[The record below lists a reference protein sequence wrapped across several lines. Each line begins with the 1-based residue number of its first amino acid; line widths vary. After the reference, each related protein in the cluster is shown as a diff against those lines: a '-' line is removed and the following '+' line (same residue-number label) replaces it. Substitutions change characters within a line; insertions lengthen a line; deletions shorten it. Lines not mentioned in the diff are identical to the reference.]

1 MGERKSFSTGV
12 RVFSFILLA
21 TSSMFVDGC
30 MSIQTAAHRG
40 NLKEVE
46 RQLAWGVNVNNRHF
60 FTRDTPLIEAAY
72 NGHVEIVKLLIDH
85 GADVNLKGEAW
96 YGPLHAAAMGG
107 HVEVVKLLLDNG
119 ADVNIF
125 HQDKPLHFAAKNGH
139 IEVAQILLAHGASIN
154 AKGTDEYSPL
164 GTAVSNLQVEM
175 VKYLLS
181 RGADVNAGAIYGCMP
196 LYTAVSERNVELA
209 RLLLEHGANADFKC
223 NGRTALIASVF
234 NDDAEMTEM
243 LLSFGADVNAKDDY
257 ENTPLYISC
266 QCNNVE
272 IGRILLAHGA
282 EATIECGGRRIPESF
297 IERLR

>member
-1 MGERKSFSTGV
+1 MDQSKSFLRETRFVSL
-12 RVFSFILLA
+12 FLLIFALISFN
-21 TSSMFVDGC
+21 GC
-30 MSIQTAAHRG
+30 MSIQTAARKG

-46 RQLAWGVNVNNRHF
+46 RQLALGVNVNSRHF

-72 NGHVEIVKLLIDH
+72 NGHVEIVKLLIDR

-107 HVEVVKLLLDNG
+107 HAEVVKLLLDNG

-125 HQDKPLHFAAKNGH
+125 HQDKPLHCAAKNGH
-139 IEVAQILLAHGASIN
+139 IEVAEMLLARGADIN
-154 AKGTDEYSPL
+154 AKGMSEQTPL
-164 GTAVSNLQVEM
+164 GTAVSNQQVEM
-175 VKYLLS
+175 VKFLLS
-181 RGADVNAGAIYGCMP
+181 KGADVNIRAIYGCSP
-196 LYTAVSERNVELA
+196 LHTAVSSGNIELA

-234 NDDAEMTEM
+234 NDDVEMTDM

-257 ENTPLYISC
+257 ENTPLYISY
-266 QCNNVE
+266 QCDNVE
-272 IGRILLAHGA
+272 IGRILLAN
-282 EATIECGGRRIPESF
+282 EADPTIECGGRRIPESF